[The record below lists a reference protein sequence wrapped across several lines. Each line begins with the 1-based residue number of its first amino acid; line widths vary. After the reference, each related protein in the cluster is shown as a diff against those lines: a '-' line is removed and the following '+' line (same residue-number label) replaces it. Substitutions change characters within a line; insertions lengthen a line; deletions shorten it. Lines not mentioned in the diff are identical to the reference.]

1 MRTRFVEF
9 IAFIALASAPCRGQG
24 IISTVAGDITGA
36 ACVTT
41 SGIPATSACMDPS
54 GLAMDKQGNV
64 YIADNTHFIV
74 RKLDTSGNIT
84 TVAGSTSGYS
94 GDGGPATSAQ
104 LPPAPQPWRAWP
116 WTLRATCIS
125 ATTKIA

>member
-54 GLAMDKQGNV
+54 GLAMDKQ
-64 YIADNTHFIV
+64 AMC
-74 RKLDTSGNIT
+74 TSRT
-84 TVAGSTSGYS
+84 TRTS
-94 GDGGPATSAQ
+94 
-104 LPPAPQPWRAWP
+104 
-116 WTLRATCIS
+116 
-125 ATTKIA
+125 